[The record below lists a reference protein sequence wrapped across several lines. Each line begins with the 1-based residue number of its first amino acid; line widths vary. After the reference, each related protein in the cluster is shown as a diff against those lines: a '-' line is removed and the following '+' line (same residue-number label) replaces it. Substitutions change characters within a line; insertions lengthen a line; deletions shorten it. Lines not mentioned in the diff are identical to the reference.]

1 MDKSLG
7 TNLHFWRFLTPTKQ
21 IHLHLFSPSAS
32 RHPTMYDTN
41 LVPRVSDLT
50 ALWGERGET
59 LVWSGLVPGFSRLQ
73 TNGLREGQ
81 ISGEFVSTS
90 STSKPSLS
98 AFKLWTELCQLGIF
112 SSRLKWSVNL
122 PLRTAN
128 ISCCRL
134 FKSVEDVS
142 CSKNIYRA
150 LLAAVE
156 DIYGRPLRQDK
167 LLPHLLCRP
176 CERRLKNCISL

>member
-1 MDKSLG
+1 MCLPD
-7 TNLHFWRFLTPTKQ
+7 
-21 IHLHLFSPSAS
+21 
-32 RHPTMYDTN
+32 
-41 LVPRVSDLT
+41 
-50 ALWGERGET
+50 
-59 LVWSGLVPGFSRLQ
+59 FSRLQ
-73 TNGLREGQ
+73 INGLWEGQ
-81 ISGEFVSTS
+81 IRGEFVSTS

-98 AFKLWTELCQLGIF
+98 AFKTSYTWSALDRIMPTGNIQQSPKMISK
-112 SSRLKWSVNL
+112 SST
-122 PLRTAN
+122 TAN

-176 CERRLKNCISL
+176 CERRLKNCISF